1 MTEASKRQQ
10 VLERLR
16 RERDE
21 LRVQM
26 ELGKAEFRDEWTE
39 LEKKW
44 ERLESRLSGAAKE
57 AKESSEDVGA
67 AFGVLTDEL
76 AQAYRN
82 IRSRLS

>member
-1 MTEASKRQQ
+1 MTEASKREQ

-26 ELGKAEFRDEWTE
+26 ELGKAEFREEWTE

-82 IRSRLS
+82 IRSRLG

>member
-82 IRSRLS
+82 IRSRLG

>member
-1 MTEASKRQQ
+1 MTEASKREQ

-26 ELGKAEFRDEWTE
+26 ELGKAEFRDEWSE

-82 IRSRLS
+82 IRSRLR